1 MLINDD
7 LVSMPS
13 PTVPPTVRKHP
24 PRTAPPAPAAP
35 VTDACRP
42 TLSARE
48 IEVLLAWLGCESKEE
63 AARILFISP
72 ATVSTH
78 IIRIRA
84 KYAAVGRPAKQ
95 KAGLFARAI
104 QDGYTTL
111 DEW

>member
-1 MLINDD
+1 MFADD
-7 LVSMPS
+7 ESAARPA
-13 PTVPPTVRKHP
+13 PPGEAAP
-24 PRTAPPAPAAP
+24 PRPVPAPGTRPTPA
-35 VTDACRP
+35 RP

-48 IEVLLAWLGCESKEE
+48 IEVLLAWLRAESKEE
-63 AARILFISP
+63 AARQLFISP

-84 KYAAVGRPAKQ
+84 KYAAVGRPAKR
-95 KAGLFARAI
+95 KAALFARAV